1 MVLSAD
7 ESVGLL
13 FTIKVIKSTLKI
25 EHAVAVFAE
34 HQHEATVP
42 KKDVAVKCG
51 VNVR

>member
-1 MVLSAD
+1 MVLSSD
-7 ESVGLL
+7 ESVGFLL
-13 FTIKVIKSTLKI
+13 AIEIIERALEF